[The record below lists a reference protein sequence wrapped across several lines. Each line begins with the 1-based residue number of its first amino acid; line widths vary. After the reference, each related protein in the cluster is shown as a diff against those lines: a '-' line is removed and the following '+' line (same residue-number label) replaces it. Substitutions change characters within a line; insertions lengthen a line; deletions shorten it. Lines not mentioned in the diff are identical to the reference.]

1 MDISQDQYNRYR
13 AFARSIAGNPY
24 DGDELLHS
32 TLLNILESNRI
43 EIKDQDNY
51 IICSLK
57 WEFTRPRT
65 RFKKL
70 VGDFQQQW
78 KDLEPFQFEVAI
90 NSNGETWVGSR
101 LTNEQLDILISR
113 LPSFER
119 DVFQLYV
126 MSDFS
131 YRELSEET
139 GIPVSYLYDTVKRAK
154 EEIKKSIKY
163 DE

>member
-1 MDISQDQYNRYR
+1 MDISTAQYNKYR
-13 AFARSIAGNPY
+13 AFARSIAGNTY

-32 TLLNILESNRI
+32 TLLNILESSALNIR
-43 EIKDQDNY
+43 DLDNY
-51 IICSLK
+51 VMCSLK

-70 VGDFQQQW
+70 VGDFQNQW
-78 KDLEPFQFEVAI
+78 QDLEPFQFEIAI
-90 NSNGETWVGSR
+90 NTNGETWVGSR

-113 LPSFER
+113 LPFFER
-119 DVFQLYV
+119 EVFNLYV
-126 MSDFS
+126 MSGFS

>member
-1 MDISQDQYNRYR
+1 MDISPDQYNKYR
-13 AFARSIAGNPY
+13 VFARSIAGNTY

-32 TLLNILESNRI
+32 TLLNILESSALNIR
-43 EIKDQDNY
+43 DLDNY
-51 IICSLK
+51 VMCSLK

-70 VGDFQQQW
+70 VGDFQSQW
-78 KDLEPFQFEVAI
+78 QDLEPFQFEIAI
-90 NSNGETWVGSR
+90 NTNGETWVGSR

-113 LPSFER
+113 LPFFER
-119 DVFQLYV
+119 EVFNLYV
-126 MSDFS
+126 MNGFS

>member
-1 MDISQDQYNRYR
+1 MDISTDQYNKYR
-13 AFARSIAGNPY
+13 KFAEVIAGNTY

-70 VGDFQQQW
+70 VGDFQSQW
-78 KDLEPFQFEVAI
+78 QDLEPFQFEIAI
-90 NSNGETWVGSR
+90 NTNGETWVGSR

-113 LPSFER
+113 LPFFER
-119 DVFQLYV
+119 EVFNLYV
-126 MSDFS
+126 MNGFS

>member
-1 MDISQDQYNRYR
+1 MDISTAQYNKYR
-13 AFARSIAGNPY
+13 AFARSIAGNTY

-32 TLLNILESNRI
+32 TLLNILESPSLNIR
-43 EIKDQDNY
+43 DLDNY
-51 IICSLK
+51 VMCSLK
-57 WEFTRPRT
+57 WEYTRPRT

-70 VGDFQQQW
+70 VGEFQSNW
-78 KDLEPFQFEVAI
+78 KDLEPFQFEIAI
-90 NSNGETWVGSR
+90 NANGETWVGSR